1 MATPWLPLTQPEQL
15 HAIVQ
20 ESHEHPVLIFKH
32 STSCSISAAA
42 KAKIERQ
49 WPDATLPADT
59 PIYYLDL
66 LRYRPISAQ
75 IAQEL
80 HVQHESPQLLL
91 IQEGEVRYHASH
103 MGIRLSAAGAALAI
117 K

>member
-15 HAIVQ
+15 RDIVQ
-20 ESHEHPVLIFKH
+20 ESHAHPVLIFKH

-49 WPDATLPADT
+49 WPETTLPANT

-66 LRYRPISAQ
+66 LRYRPISGQ
-75 IAQEL
+75 IAEEFR
-80 HVQHESPQLLL
+80 VQHESPQLLL
-91 IQEGEVRYHASH
+91 IQDGKVRYHASH
-103 MGIRLSAAGAALAI
+103 MGIRLSEAGAAVAA